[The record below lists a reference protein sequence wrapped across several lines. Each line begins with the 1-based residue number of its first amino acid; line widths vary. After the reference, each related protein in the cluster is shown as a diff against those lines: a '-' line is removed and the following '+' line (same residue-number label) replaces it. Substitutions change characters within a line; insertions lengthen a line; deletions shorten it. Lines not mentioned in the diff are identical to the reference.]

1 MIFLFQITFDNDSLL
16 RNTHNKLVVIMI
28 EVIEIS
34 KNFGKYQ
41 AVSKVSFQ
49 VQKSEVLG
57 FLGPNG
63 AGKSTTMKM
72 LTGYFQPS
80 SGDAFICGHS
90 VTKQSIKAR
99 AEIGYLPES
108 APSYGE
114 MQVEEFLRFAG
125 KVRGLNGE
133 RLNFQIE
140 KVLEETSLKTVRNQ
154 LIETLSKGYRQRTCL
169 AQSLLHDPPVLLL
182 DEPTD
187 GLDPNQKHEFR
198 NLISQLK
205 EDRTIL
211 VSTHILE
218 EVEAICSRAIILS
231 EGKIVGDGTPEE
243 LLSRSIYHNAI
254 NLKISAQSNQDFQQ
268 ILQEIP
274 SVEKVEIHGTN
285 HQTLKFLILPKQG
298 KSILEEVKERLDQN
312 NVKIVEMYVEKG
324 RLDEVFRQMTRM
336 EAT

>member
-1 MIFLFQITFDNDSLL
+1 
-16 RNTHNKLVVIMI
+16 MI
-28 EVIEIS
+28 EVVEIS
-34 KNFGKYQ
+34 RNFGRFQ
-41 AVSKVSFQ
+41 AVSNVSFQ

-72 LTGYFQPS
+72 LTGYLQPS
-80 SGDAFICGHS
+80 SGDALICGHS
-90 VTKQSIKAR
+90 VTKQSLKAR
-99 AEIGYLPES
+99 AKIGYLPES

-125 KVRGLNGE
+125 KVRGLTGGK
-133 RLNFQIE
+133 LNSQIE
-140 KVLEETSLKTVRNQ
+140 KVLEDTSLQTVRKQ

-187 GLDPNQKHEFR
+187 GLDPNQKYEVR
-198 NLISQLK
+198 KLISQLK

-218 EVEAICSRAIILS
+218 EVEAICTRAIILS

-243 LLSRSIYHNAI
+243 LLSKSVYHNAI
-254 NLKISAQSNQDFQQ
+254 NLKISVKPNQNVQQ
-268 ILQEIP
+268 ILLGIP
-274 SVEKVEIHGTN
+274 SVERVEIQSSN
-285 HQTLKFLILPKQG
+285 HQTLSFVVLAKQG
-298 KSILEEVKERLDQN
+298 QPILEEVKERLDQQ

-324 RLDEVFRQMTRM
+324 RLDEVFRQMTIV
-336 EAT
+336 EAA

>member
-1 MIFLFQITFDNDSLL
+1 
-16 RNTHNKLVVIMI
+16 MI

-34 KNFGKYQ
+34 KNFGKFQ
-41 AVSKVSFQ
+41 AVNQVSFQ

-72 LTGYFQPS
+72 LTGYLKAS
-80 SGDAFICGHS
+80 SGDASICGFS
-90 VTKQSIKAR
+90 ITKEPIKAR
-99 AEIGYLPES
+99 IAIGYLPES

-114 MQVEEFLRFAG
+114 MKVEEFLRFAG
-125 KVRGLNGE
+125 KVRGLKGK
-133 RLNFQIE
+133 RLKYQIE

-169 AQSLLHDPPVLLL
+169 AQSLLHDPPILLL
-182 DEPTD
+182 DEPTE
-187 GLDPNQKHEFR
+187 GLDPNQKYEVR
-198 NLISQLK
+198 KLISQLK

-243 LLSRSIYHNAI
+243 LLSMSTYHNAI
-254 NLKISAQSNQDFQQ
+254 NLKTSIQSNQDVRQV
-268 ILQEIP
+268 LLGIP
-274 SVEKVEIHGTN
+274 SIDKIEIHCTN
-285 HQTLKFLILPKQG
+285 EQTLGFVVFPKQG
-298 KSILEEVKERLDQN
+298 KFILEEVKKCLDYN
-312 NVKIVEMYVEKG
+312 NVKIEEMYVEKG
-324 RLDEVFRQMTRM
+324 RLDEVFRQMTTV
-336 EAT
+336 ETP

>member
-1 MIFLFQITFDNDSLL
+1 
-16 RNTHNKLVVIMI
+16 MI
-28 EVIEIS
+28 EVVEIS
-34 KNFGKYQ
+34 RNFGRFQ
-41 AVSKVSFQ
+41 AVNNVSFH
-49 VQKSEVLG
+49 VQKGEVLG

-72 LTGYFQPS
+72 LTGYLQPS
-80 SGDAFICGHS
+80 SGDALICGHS

-125 KVRGLNGE
+125 KVRGLAGKK
-133 RLNFQIE
+133 LNSQIE
-140 KVLEETSLKTVRNQ
+140 KVLEDTSLKTVRKQ

-187 GLDPNQKHEFR
+187 GLDPNQKYEVR
-198 NLISQLK
+198 KLISQLK
-205 EDRTIL
+205 ADRTIL

-218 EVEAICSRAIILS
+218 EVEAICTRAIILS

-243 LLSRSIYHNAI
+243 LLSKSIYHNAI
-254 NLKISAQSNQDFQQ
+254 NLKISVKPNQNVQQ
-268 ILQEIP
+268 ILQRIP
-274 SVEKVEIHGTN
+274 SVEKVEIQGSN
-285 HQTLKFLILPKQG
+285 HKTLFFVILAKQG
-298 KSILEEVKERLDQN
+298 KLILEEVIPTPN
-312 NVKIVEMYVEKG
+312 I
-324 RLDEVFRQMTRM
+324 
-336 EAT
+336 

>member
-1 MIFLFQITFDNDSLL
+1 MLFLESKIIGFDSFFNKYHHSLV
-16 RNTHNKLVVIMI
+16 NIMI
-28 EVIEIS
+28 EVVEIS
-34 KNFGKYQ
+34 RNFGRFQ
-41 AVSKVSFQ
+41 AVSNVSFQ
-49 VQKSEVLG
+49 VQKGEVLG

-72 LTGYFQPS
+72 LTGYLQPS
-80 SGDAFICGHS
+80 SGDALICGHS

-99 AEIGYLPES
+99 AKIGYLPES

-125 KVRGLNGE
+125 KVRGLTGKK
-133 RLNFQIE
+133 LNSQIE
-140 KVLEETSLKTVRNQ
+140 KVLEDTSLQTVRKQ

-187 GLDPNQKHEFR
+187 GLDPNQKYEVR
-198 NLISQLK
+198 KLISQLK

-218 EVEAICSRAIILS
+218 EVEAICTRAIILS

-243 LLSRSIYHNAI
+243 LLSKSVYHNAI
-254 NLKISAQSNQDFQQ
+254 NLKISVKPNQNVQQ
-268 ILQEIP
+268 ILQRIP
-274 SVEKVEIHGTN
+274 SVEKVEIQSSN
-285 HQTLKFLILPKQG
+285 HQTLSFVILAKQG
-298 KSILEEVKERLDQN
+298 KPILEEVKERLDQ
-312 NVKIVEMYVEKG
+312 KTSK
-324 RLDEVFRQMTRM
+324 L
-336 EAT
+336 

>member
-1 MIFLFQITFDNDSLL
+1 
-16 RNTHNKLVVIMI
+16 MI

-34 KNFGKYQ
+34 RNFGRFQ
-41 AVSKVSFQ
+41 AVSNVSFQ

-72 LTGYFQPS
+72 LTGYLQPS
-80 SGDAFICGHS
+80 SGDALICGHS
-90 VTKQSIKAR
+90 VTKQSLKAR
-99 AEIGYLPES
+99 AKIGYLPES

-125 KVRGLNGE
+125 KVRGLTGE
-133 RLNFQIE
+133 KLNSQIE
-140 KVLEETSLKTVRNQ
+140 KVLEDTSLQTVRKQ

-187 GLDPNQKHEFR
+187 GLDPNQKYEVR
-198 NLISQLK
+198 KLISQLK

-218 EVEAICSRAIILS
+218 EVEAICTRAIILS

-243 LLSRSIYHNAI
+243 LLSKSVYHNAI
-254 NLKISAQSNQDFQQ
+254 NLKISVKPNQNVQQ
-268 ILQEIP
+268 ILLGIP
-274 SVEKVEIHGTN
+274 SVERVEIQSSN
-285 HQTLKFLILPKQG
+285 YQTLSFVVLAKQG
-298 KSILEEVKERLDQN
+298 QPILEEVKERLDQQ

-324 RLDEVFRQMTRM
+324 RLDEVFRQMTIV
-336 EAT
+336 EAA

>member
-1 MIFLFQITFDNDSLL
+1 
-16 RNTHNKLVVIMI
+16 MI
-28 EVIEIS
+28 EVVEIS
-34 KNFGKYQ
+34 RNFGRFQ
-41 AVSKVSFQ
+41 AVSNVSFQ

-72 LTGYFQPS
+72 LTGYLQPS
-80 SGDAFICGHS
+80 SGDALICGHS
-90 VTKQSIKAR
+90 VTKQSLKAR
-99 AEIGYLPES
+99 AKIGYLPES

-125 KVRGLNGE
+125 KVRGLTGGK
-133 RLNFQIE
+133 LNSQIE
-140 KVLEETSLKTVRNQ
+140 KVLEDTSLQTVRKQ

-187 GLDPNQKHEFR
+187 GLDPNQKYEVR
-198 NLISQLK
+198 KLISQLK

-218 EVEAICSRAIILS
+218 EVEAICTRAIILS

-243 LLSRSIYHNAI
+243 LLSKSVYHNAI
-254 NLKISAQSNQDFQQ
+254 NLKISVKPNQNVQQ
-268 ILQEIP
+268 ILLGIP
-274 SVEKVEIHGTN
+274 SVERVEIQSSN
-285 HQTLKFLILPKQG
+285 HQTLSFVILAKQG
-298 KSILEEVKERLDQN
+298 QPILEEVKERLDQQ

-324 RLDEVFRQMTRM
+324 RLDEVFRQMTIV
-336 EAT
+336 EAA

>member
-1 MIFLFQITFDNDSLL
+1 
-16 RNTHNKLVVIMI
+16 MI

-34 KNFGKYQ
+34 RNFGRFQ
-41 AVSKVSFQ
+41 AVSNVSFQ

-72 LTGYFQPS
+72 LTGYLQPS
-80 SGDAFICGHS
+80 SGDALICGHS
-90 VTKQSIKAR
+90 VTKQSLKAR
-99 AEIGYLPES
+99 AKIGYLPES

-125 KVRGLNGE
+125 KVRGLTGIK
-133 RLNFQIE
+133 LNSQIE
-140 KVLEETSLKTVRNQ
+140 KVLEDTSLQTVRKQ

-187 GLDPNQKHEFR
+187 GLDPNQKYEVR
-198 NLISQLK
+198 KLISQLK

-218 EVEAICSRAIILS
+218 EVEAICTRAIILS

-243 LLSRSIYHNAI
+243 LLSKSVYHNAI
-254 NLKISAQSNQDFQQ
+254 NLKISVKPNQNVQQ
-268 ILQEIP
+268 ILLGIP
-274 SVEKVEIHGTN
+274 SVERVEIQSSN
-285 HQTLKFLILPKQG
+285 HQTLSFVILAKQG
-298 KSILEEVKERLDQN
+298 QPILEEVKERLDQQ

-324 RLDEVFRQMTRM
+324 RLDEVFRQMTIV
-336 EAT
+336 EAA

>member
-1 MIFLFQITFDNDSLL
+1 
-16 RNTHNKLVVIMI
+16 MI

-34 KNFGKYQ
+34 RNFGKFQ
-41 AVSKVSFQ
+41 AVNKVSFQ
-49 VQKSEVLG
+49 VRKSEVLG

-72 LTGYFQPS
+72 LTGYLQPS
-80 SGDAFICGHS
+80 SGDALICGLS

-99 AEIGYLPES
+99 AQIGYLPES

-125 KVRGLNGE
+125 KVRRLKGK
-133 RLNFQIE
+133 RLNSQIE

-169 AQSLLHDPPVLLL
+169 AQALLHDPPVLLL

-187 GLDPNQKHEFR
+187 GLDPNQKHEVR
-198 NLISQLK
+198 KLINQLK
-205 EDRTIL
+205 QDRTIL

-231 EGKIVGDGTPEE
+231 EGKIVGDGTPKD

-254 NLKISAQSNQDFQQ
+254 NLKISAQSNQDVQQ
-268 ILQEIP
+268 ILLGIP
-274 SVEKVEIHGTN
+274 SVDKVEIHGSN
-285 HQTLKFLILPKQG
+285 RQTLGFVILAKQG
-298 KSILEEVKERLDQN
+298 KPILEEVKERLDQN
-312 NVKIVEMYVEKG
+312 NVKIAEIYVEKG
-324 RLDEVFRQMTRM
+324 RLDEVFRQMTAM
-336 EAT
+336 EAL

>member
-1 MIFLFQITFDNDSLL
+1 
-16 RNTHNKLVVIMI
+16 MI

-34 KNFGKYQ
+34 RNFGRFQ
-41 AVSKVSFQ
+41 AVSNVSFQ

-72 LTGYFQPS
+72 LTGYLQPS
-80 SGDAFICGHS
+80 SGDALICGHS
-90 VTKQSIKAR
+90 VTKQSLKAR
-99 AEIGYLPES
+99 AKIGYLPES

-125 KVRGLNGE
+125 KVRGLTGGK
-133 RLNFQIE
+133 LNSQIE
-140 KVLEETSLKTVRNQ
+140 KVLEDTSLQTVRKQ

-187 GLDPNQKHEFR
+187 GLDPNQKYEVR
-198 NLISQLK
+198 KLISQLK

-218 EVEAICSRAIILS
+218 EVEAICTRAIILS

-243 LLSRSIYHNAI
+243 LLSKSVYHNAI
-254 NLKISAQSNQDFQQ
+254 NLKISVKPDQNVQQ
-268 ILQEIP
+268 ILLGIP
-274 SVEKVEIHGTN
+274 SVERVEIQSSN
-285 HQTLKFLILPKQG
+285 HQTLSFVVLAKQG
-298 KSILEEVKERLDQN
+298 QPILEEVKERLDQQ

-324 RLDEVFRQMTRM
+324 RLDEVFRQMTIV
-336 EAT
+336 EAA

>member
-1 MIFLFQITFDNDSLL
+1 
-16 RNTHNKLVVIMI
+16 MI
-28 EVIEIS
+28 EVVEIS
-34 KNFGKYQ
+34 RNFGRFQ
-41 AVSKVSFQ
+41 AVNNVSFQ

-72 LTGYFQPS
+72 LTGYLQPS
-80 SGDAFICGHS
+80 SGDALICGHS
-90 VTKQSIKAR
+90 VTKQSLKAR
-99 AEIGYLPES
+99 AKIGYLPES

-125 KVRGLNGE
+125 KVRGLTGGK
-133 RLNFQIE
+133 LNSQIE
-140 KVLEETSLKTVRNQ
+140 KVLEDTSLQTVRKQ

-187 GLDPNQKHEFR
+187 GLDPNQKFEVR
-198 NLISQLK
+198 KLISQLK

-243 LLSRSIYHNAI
+243 LLSKSIYHNAI
-254 NLKISAQSNQDFQQ
+254 NLKISVKPNQNVQQ
-268 ILQEIP
+268 ILLGIP
-274 SVEKVEIHGTN
+274 SVERVEIQSSN
-285 HQTLKFLILPKQG
+285 HQTLSFVILAKQG
-298 KSILEEVKERLDQN
+298 QPILEEVKERLDQQ

-324 RLDEVFRQMTRM
+324 RLDEVFRQMTIV
-336 EAT
+336 EAA

>member
-1 MIFLFQITFDNDSLL
+1 
-16 RNTHNKLVVIMI
+16 MI

-34 KNFGKYQ
+34 RNFGRFQ
-41 AVSKVSFQ
+41 AVSNVSFQ

-72 LTGYFQPS
+72 LTGYLQPS
-80 SGDAFICGHS
+80 SGDALICGHS
-90 VTKQSIKAR
+90 VTKQSLKAR
-99 AEIGYLPES
+99 AKIGYLPES

-125 KVRGLNGE
+125 KVRGLTGGK
-133 RLNFQIE
+133 LNSQIE
-140 KVLEETSLKTVRNQ
+140 KVLEYTSLQTVRKQ

-187 GLDPNQKHEFR
+187 GLDPNQKYEVR
-198 NLISQLK
+198 KLISQLK

-218 EVEAICSRAIILS
+218 EVEAICTRAIILS

-243 LLSRSIYHNAI
+243 LLSKSVYHNAI
-254 NLKISAQSNQDFQQ
+254 NLKISVKPNQNVQQ
-268 ILQEIP
+268 ILLGIP
-274 SVEKVEIHGTN
+274 FVQRVEIQSSN
-285 HQTLKFLILPKQG
+285 YQTLSFVVLAKQG
-298 KSILEEVKERLDQN
+298 QPILEEVKERLDQQ

-324 RLDEVFRQMTRM
+324 RLDEVFRQMTIV
-336 EAT
+336 EAA

>member
-1 MIFLFQITFDNDSLL
+1 
-16 RNTHNKLVVIMI
+16 MI

-34 KNFGKYQ
+34 RNFGKFQ
-41 AVSKVSFQ
+41 AVNKVSFQ
-49 VQKSEVLG
+49 VRKSEVLG

-72 LTGYFQPS
+72 LTGYLQPS
-80 SGDAFICGHS
+80 SGDALICGLS

-99 AEIGYLPES
+99 AQIGYLPES

-125 KVRGLNGE
+125 KVRRLKGK
-133 RLNFQIE
+133 RLNSQIE

-169 AQSLLHDPPVLLL
+169 AQALLHDPPVLLL

-187 GLDPNQKHEFR
+187 GLDPNQKHEVR
-198 NLISQLK
+198 KLINQLK

-231 EGKIVGDGTPEE
+231 EGKIVGDGTPKD

-254 NLKISAQSNQDFQQ
+254 NLKISAQSNQDVQQ
-268 ILQEIP
+268 ILLGIP
-274 SVEKVEIHGTN
+274 SVDKVEIHGSN
-285 HQTLKFLILPKQG
+285 HQTLGFVILAKQG
-298 KSILEEVKERLDQN
+298 KPILEEVKELLDQN
-312 NVKIVEMYVEKG
+312 NVKIAEIYVEKG
-324 RLDEVFRQMTRM
+324 RLDEVFRQMTAM
-336 EAT
+336 EAL

>member
-1 MIFLFQITFDNDSLL
+1 
-16 RNTHNKLVVIMI
+16 MI

-34 KNFGKYQ
+34 RNFGRFQ
-41 AVSKVSFQ
+41 AVSNVSFQ

-72 LTGYFQPS
+72 LTGYLQPS
-80 SGDAFICGHS
+80 SGDALICGHS
-90 VTKQSIKAR
+90 VTKQSLKAR
-99 AEIGYLPES
+99 AKIGYLPES

-125 KVRGLNGE
+125 KVRGLTGE
-133 RLNFQIE
+133 KLNSQIE
-140 KVLEETSLKTVRNQ
+140 KVLEDTSLQTVRKQ

-187 GLDPNQKHEFR
+187 GLDPNQKYEVR
-198 NLISQLK
+198 KLISQLK

-218 EVEAICSRAIILS
+218 EVEAICTRAIILS

-243 LLSRSIYHNAI
+243 LLSKSVYHNAI
-254 NLKISAQSNQDFQQ
+254 NLKISEKPNQNVQQ
-268 ILQEIP
+268 ILLGIP
-274 SVEKVEIHGTN
+274 SVERVEIQSSN
-285 HQTLKFLILPKQG
+285 HQTLSFVILAKQG
-298 KSILEEVKERLDQN
+298 QPILEEVKERLDQQ
-312 NVKIVEMYVEKG
+312 NVKILEMYVEKG
-324 RLDEVFRQMTRM
+324 RLDEVFRQMTIV
-336 EAT
+336 EAA

>member
-1 MIFLFQITFDNDSLL
+1 
-16 RNTHNKLVVIMI
+16 MI
-28 EVIEIS
+28 EVVEIS
-34 KNFGKYQ
+34 KNFGKFQ
-41 AVSKVSFQ
+41 AVSNVSFQ

-72 LTGYFQPS
+72 LTGYLQPS
-80 SGDAFICGHS
+80 SGDALICGHS
-90 VTKQSIKAR
+90 VTKQSLKAR
-99 AEIGYLPES
+99 AKIGYLPES

-125 KVRGLNGE
+125 KVRGLTGGK
-133 RLNFQIE
+133 LNSQIE
-140 KVLEETSLKTVRNQ
+140 KVLEDTSLQTVRKQ

-187 GLDPNQKHEFR
+187 GLDPNQKYEVR
-198 NLISQLK
+198 KLISQLK

-218 EVEAICSRAIILS
+218 EVEAICTRAIILS

-243 LLSRSIYHNAI
+243 LLSKSVYHNAI
-254 NLKISAQSNQDFQQ
+254 NLKISVKPNQNVQQ
-268 ILQEIP
+268 ILLGIP
-274 SVEKVEIHGTN
+274 SVERVEIQSSN
-285 HQTLKFLILPKQG
+285 HQTLSFVILAKQG
-298 KSILEEVKERLDQN
+298 QPILEEVKERLDQQ

-324 RLDEVFRQMTRM
+324 RLDEVFRQMTIV
-336 EAT
+336 EAA

>member
-1 MIFLFQITFDNDSLL
+1 
-16 RNTHNKLVVIMI
+16 MI

-34 KNFGKYQ
+34 RNFGKFQ
-41 AVSKVSFQ
+41 AVDKVSFQ

-72 LTGYFQPS
+72 LTGYLQPS

-90 VTKQSIKAR
+90 VTKQSIRAR

-114 MQVEEFLRFAG
+114 MQVEEFVRFAG

-133 RLNFQIE
+133 RLNYQIE

-187 GLDPNQKHEFR
+187 GLDPNQKHEVR
-198 NLISQLK
+198 KLIHQLK

-243 LLSRSIYHNAI
+243 LLSKSIYHNAI
-254 NLKISAQSNQDFQQ
+254 HLKISAKSNNQDVQQ

-274 SVEKVEIHGTN
+274 GVEKVEIHGTN
-285 HQTLKFLILPKQG
+285 HQTLEFLILAKQG
-298 KSILEEVKERLDQN
+298 KSILEEVKERLDQK
-312 NVKIVEMYVEKG
+312 NVKIAEMYVEKG
-324 RLDEVFRQMTRM
+324 RLDEVFRQMTTL
-336 EAT
+336 EAA

>member
-1 MIFLFQITFDNDSLL
+1 
-16 RNTHNKLVVIMI
+16 MI
-28 EVIEIS
+28 EVVEIS
-34 KNFGKYQ
+34 RNFGRFQ
-41 AVSKVSFQ
+41 AVSNVSFQ

-72 LTGYFQPS
+72 LTGYLQPS
-80 SGDAFICGHS
+80 SGDALICGHS
-90 VTKQSIKAR
+90 VTKQSLKAR
-99 AEIGYLPES
+99 AKIGYLPES

-125 KVRGLNGE
+125 KVRGLTGE
-133 RLNFQIE
+133 KLNSQIE
-140 KVLEETSLKTVRNQ
+140 KVLEDTSLQTVRKQ

-187 GLDPNQKHEFR
+187 GLDPNQKYEVR
-198 NLISQLK
+198 KLISQLK

-218 EVEAICSRAIILS
+218 EVEAICTRAIILS

-243 LLSRSIYHNAI
+243 LLSKSVYHNAI
-254 NLKISAQSNQDFQQ
+254 NLKISVKPDQNVQR
-268 ILQEIP
+268 ILLGIP
-274 SVEKVEIHGTN
+274 SVERVEIQSSN
-285 HQTLKFLILPKQG
+285 HQTLSFVILAKQG
-298 KSILEEVKERLDQN
+298 QPILEEVKERLDQQ

-324 RLDEVFRQMTRM
+324 RLDEVFRQMTIV
-336 EAT
+336 EAA

>member
-1 MIFLFQITFDNDSLL
+1 
-16 RNTHNKLVVIMI
+16 MI
-28 EVIEIS
+28 EVVEIS
-34 KNFGKYQ
+34 RNFGRFQ
-41 AVSKVSFQ
+41 AVNNVSFQ

-72 LTGYFQPS
+72 LTGYLQPS
-80 SGDAFICGHS
+80 SGDALICGHS
-90 VTKQSIKAR
+90 VTKQSLKAR
-99 AEIGYLPES
+99 AKIGYLPES

-125 KVRGLNGE
+125 KVRGLTGGK
-133 RLNFQIE
+133 LNSQIE
-140 KVLEETSLKTVRNQ
+140 KVLEDTSLETVRKQ

-187 GLDPNQKHEFR
+187 GLDPNQKFEVR
-198 NLISQLK
+198 KLISQLK

-218 EVEAICSRAIILS
+218 EVEAICTRAIILS

-243 LLSRSIYHNAI
+243 LLSKSVYHNAI
-254 NLKISAQSNQDFQQ
+254 NLKISVKPNHNVQQ
-268 ILQEIP
+268 ILQRIP
-274 SVEKVEIHGTN
+274 SVEKVEIQSSN
-285 HQTLKFLILPKQG
+285 HQTLFFVILAKQG
-298 KSILEEVKERLDQN
+298 KPILEEVKECLDQN

-324 RLDEVFRQMTRM
+324 RLDEVFRQMTVV
-336 EAT
+336 EAA

>member
-1 MIFLFQITFDNDSLL
+1 
-16 RNTHNKLVVIMI
+16 MI
-28 EVIEIS
+28 EVVEIS
-34 KNFGKYQ
+34 KNFGKFQ
-41 AVSKVSFQ
+41 AVSNVSFQ

-72 LTGYFQPS
+72 LTGYLQPS
-80 SGDAFICGHS
+80 SGDALICGHS
-90 VTKQSIKAR
+90 VTKQSLKAR
-99 AEIGYLPES
+99 AKIGYLPES

-125 KVRGLNGE
+125 KVRGLTGGK
-133 RLNFQIE
+133 LNSQIE
-140 KVLEETSLKTVRNQ
+140 KVLEDTSLQTVRKQ

-187 GLDPNQKHEFR
+187 GLDPNQKFEVR
-198 NLISQLK
+198 KLISQLK

-218 EVEAICSRAIILS
+218 EVEAICTRAIILS

-243 LLSRSIYHNAI
+243 LLSKSVYHNAI
-254 NLKISAQSNQDFQQ
+254 NLKISVKPNQNVQQ
-268 ILQEIP
+268 ILLGIP
-274 SVEKVEIHGTN
+274 SVERVEIQSSN
-285 HQTLKFLILPKQG
+285 YQTLSFVVLAKQG
-298 KSILEEVKERLDQN
+298 QPILEEVKELLDQQ

-324 RLDEVFRQMTRM
+324 RLDEVFRQMTIV
-336 EAT
+336 EAA

>member
-1 MIFLFQITFDNDSLL
+1 
-16 RNTHNKLVVIMI
+16 MI
-28 EVIEIS
+28 EVVEIS
-34 KNFGKYQ
+34 RNFGRFN
-41 AVSKVSFQ
+41 AVNNVSFQ

-72 LTGYFQPS
+72 LTGYLQPS
-80 SGDAFICGHS
+80 SGDALICGHS
-90 VTKQSIKAR
+90 VTKQSINAR
-99 AEIGYLPES
+99 AKIGYLPES

-125 KVRGLNGE
+125 KVRGLTGE
-133 RLNFQIE
+133 KLNSQIE
-140 KVLEETSLKTVRNQ
+140 KVLEDTSLQTVRKQ

-187 GLDPNQKHEFR
+187 GLDPNQKFEVR
-198 NLISQLK
+198 KLISQLK

-218 EVEAICSRAIILS
+218 EVEAICTRAIILS

-243 LLSRSIYHNAI
+243 LLSKSVYHNAI
-254 NLKISAQSNQDFQQ
+254 NLKISVKPNQNVQQ
-268 ILQEIP
+268 ILLGIP
-274 SVEKVEIHGTN
+274 SVERVEIQSSN
-285 HQTLKFLILPKQG
+285 HQTLSFVILAKQG
-298 KSILEEVKERLDQN
+298 QPILEEVKERLDQQN
-312 NVKIVEMYVEKG
+312 IKIVEMYVEKG
-324 RLDEVFRQMTRM
+324 RLDEVFRQMTIV
-336 EAT
+336 EAA

>member
-1 MIFLFQITFDNDSLL
+1 
-16 RNTHNKLVVIMI
+16 MI

-34 KNFGKYQ
+34 RNFGRFQ
-41 AVSKVSFQ
+41 AVSNVSFQ

-72 LTGYFQPS
+72 LTGYLQPS
-80 SGDAFICGHS
+80 SGDALICGHS
-90 VTKQSIKAR
+90 VTKQSLKAR
-99 AEIGYLPES
+99 AKIGYLPES

-125 KVRGLNGE
+125 KVRGLTGE
-133 RLNFQIE
+133 KLNSQIE
-140 KVLEETSLKTVRNQ
+140 KVLEDTSLQTVRKQ

-187 GLDPNQKHEFR
+187 GLDPNQKYEVR
-198 NLISQLK
+198 KLISQLK

-218 EVEAICSRAIILS
+218 EVEGICTRAIILS

-243 LLSRSIYHNAI
+243 LLSKSVYHNAI
-254 NLKISAQSNQDFQQ
+254 NLKISVKPDQNVQQ
-268 ILQEIP
+268 ILLKIP
-274 SVEKVEIHGTN
+274 SVERVEIRSSN
-285 HQTLKFLILPKQG
+285 YQTLSFVVLAKQG
-298 KSILEEVKERLDQN
+298 QPILEEVKERLDQQ

-324 RLDEVFRQMTRM
+324 RLDEVFRQMTIV
-336 EAT
+336 EAA

>member
-1 MIFLFQITFDNDSLL
+1 
-16 RNTHNKLVVIMI
+16 MI
-28 EVIEIS
+28 EVVEIS
-34 KNFGKYQ
+34 RNFGRFQ
-41 AVSKVSFQ
+41 AVNNVSFH
-49 VQKSEVLG
+49 VQKGEVLG

-72 LTGYFQPS
+72 LTGYLQPS
-80 SGDAFICGHS
+80 SGDALICGHS

-125 KVRGLNGE
+125 KVRGLAGKK
-133 RLNFQIE
+133 LNSQIE
-140 KVLEETSLKTVRNQ
+140 KVLEDTSLKTVRKQ

-187 GLDPNQKHEFR
+187 GLDPNQKYEVR
-198 NLISQLK
+198 KLISQLK
-205 EDRTIL
+205 ADRTIL

-218 EVEAICSRAIILS
+218 EVEAICTRAIILS

-243 LLSRSIYHNAI
+243 LLSKSIYHNAI
-254 NLKISAQSNQDFQQ
+254 NLKISVKHNQNVQQ
-268 ILQEIP
+268 ILQGIP
-274 SVEKVEIHGTN
+274 SVERVENQSSN
-285 HQTLKFLILPKQG
+285 HQTLSFVILAKQG
-298 KSILEEVKERLDQN
+298 KPILEEVKESLYQH

-324 RLDEVFRQMTRM
+324 RLDEVFRQMTIV
-336 EAT
+336 EAA

>member
-1 MIFLFQITFDNDSLL
+1 
-16 RNTHNKLVVIMI
+16 MI
-28 EVIEIS
+28 EVVEIS
-34 KNFGKYQ
+34 RNFGRFQ
-41 AVSKVSFQ
+41 VVSNVSFQ

-72 LTGYFQPS
+72 LTGYLQPS
-80 SGDAFICGHS
+80 SGDALICGHS

-99 AEIGYLPES
+99 AKIGYLPES

-125 KVRGLNGE
+125 KVRGLTGE
-133 RLNFQIE
+133 KLNSQIE
-140 KVLEETSLKTVRNQ
+140 KVLEDTSLQTVRKQ

-187 GLDPNQKHEFR
+187 GLDPNQKFEVR
-198 NLISQLK
+198 KLISQLK

-218 EVEAICSRAIILS
+218 EVEAICTRAIILS

-243 LLSRSIYHNAI
+243 LLSKSVYHNAI
-254 NLKISAQSNQDFQQ
+254 NLKITVKPNQNVQQ
-268 ILQEIP
+268 ILLGIP
-274 SVEKVEIHGTN
+274 SVERVEIQSSN
-285 HQTLKFLILPKQG
+285 HQTLSFVILAKQG
-298 KSILEEVKERLDQN
+298 QPILEEVKERLDQQN
-312 NVKIVEMYVEKG
+312 IKIVEMYVEKG
-324 RLDEVFRQMTRM
+324 RLDEVFRQMTIV
-336 EAT
+336 EAA

>member
-1 MIFLFQITFDNDSLL
+1 
-16 RNTHNKLVVIMI
+16 MI
-28 EVIEIS
+28 EVVEIS
-34 KNFGKYQ
+34 RNFGRFQ
-41 AVSKVSFQ
+41 AVSNVSFQ

-72 LTGYFQPS
+72 LTGYLQPS
-80 SGDAFICGHS
+80 SGDALICGHS
-90 VTKQSIKAR
+90 VTKQSLKAR
-99 AEIGYLPES
+99 AKIGYLPES

-125 KVRGLNGE
+125 KVRGLTGGK
-133 RLNFQIE
+133 LNSQIE
-140 KVLEETSLKTVRNQ
+140 KVLEDTSLQTVRKQ

-187 GLDPNQKHEFR
+187 GLDPNQKFEVR
-198 NLISQLK
+198 KLISQLK

-218 EVEAICSRAIILS
+218 EVEAICTRAIILS

-243 LLSRSIYHNAI
+243 LLSKSVYHNAI
-254 NLKISAQSNQDFQQ
+254 NLKISVKPNQNVQQ
-268 ILQEIP
+268 ILLGIP
-274 SVEKVEIHGTN
+274 SVERVEIQSSN
-285 HQTLKFLILPKQG
+285 HQTLSFVILAKQG
-298 KSILEEVKERLDQN
+298 QPILEEVKERLDQQ

-324 RLDEVFRQMTRM
+324 RLDEVFRQMTIV
-336 EAT
+336 EAA

>member
-1 MIFLFQITFDNDSLL
+1 
-16 RNTHNKLVVIMI
+16 MI
-28 EVIEIS
+28 EVVEIS
-34 KNFGKYQ
+34 RNFGRFQ
-41 AVSKVSFQ
+41 AVSNVSFQ

-72 LTGYFQPS
+72 LTGYLQPS
-80 SGDAFICGHS
+80 SGDALICGHS
-90 VTKQSIKAR
+90 VTKQSLKAR
-99 AEIGYLPES
+99 AKIGYLPES

-125 KVRGLNGE
+125 KVRGLTGE
-133 RLNFQIE
+133 KLNSQIE
-140 KVLEETSLKTVRNQ
+140 KVLEDTSLQTVRKQ

-187 GLDPNQKHEFR
+187 GLDPNQKYEVR
-198 NLISQLK
+198 KLISQLK

-218 EVEAICSRAIILS
+218 EVEAICTRAIILS

-243 LLSRSIYHNAI
+243 LLSKSVYHNAI
-254 NLKISAQSNQDFQQ
+254 NLKISVKPNQNVQQ
-268 ILQEIP
+268 ILLGIP
-274 SVEKVEIHGTN
+274 SVERVEIQSSN
-285 HQTLKFLILPKQG
+285 YQTLSFVVLAKQG
-298 KSILEEVKERLDQN
+298 QPILEEVKELLDQQ

-324 RLDEVFRQMTRM
+324 RLDEVFRQMTIV
-336 EAT
+336 EAA

>member
-1 MIFLFQITFDNDSLL
+1 
-16 RNTHNKLVVIMI
+16 MI
-28 EVIEIS
+28 EVVEIS
-34 KNFGKYQ
+34 RNFGRFQ
-41 AVSKVSFQ
+41 AVNNVSFQ

-72 LTGYFQPS
+72 LTGYLQPS
-80 SGDAFICGHS
+80 SGDALICGHS
-90 VTKQSIKAR
+90 VTKQSLKAR
-99 AEIGYLPES
+99 AKIGYLPES

-125 KVRGLNGE
+125 KVRGLTGE
-133 RLNFQIE
+133 KLNSQIE
-140 KVLEETSLKTVRNQ
+140 KVLEDTSLQTVRKQ

-187 GLDPNQKHEFR
+187 GLDPNQKFEVR
-198 NLISQLK
+198 KLISQLK

-218 EVEAICSRAIILS
+218 EVEAICTRAIILS

-243 LLSRSIYHNAI
+243 LLSKSVYHNAI
-254 NLKISAQSNQDFQQ
+254 NLKISVKPNQNVQQ
-268 ILQEIP
+268 ILLGIP
-274 SVEKVEIHGTN
+274 SVERVEIQSSN
-285 HQTLKFLILPKQG
+285 HQTLSFVILAKQG
-298 KSILEEVKERLDQN
+298 KPILEEVKEHLVQH

-324 RLDEVFRQMTRM
+324 RLDEVFRQMTIV
-336 EAT
+336 EAA